1 MSIILKAEKRD
12 PQQKLDPNFYIPAVL
27 YGNKVEN
34 VNLYVKKADFDKVWD
49 KAGESN
55 LIDLKFNE
63 TESKVLIKDVQY
75 HPIKYIPIHVDF
87 YQVNMKEKI
96 ITEIPLEFVGE
107 SKAVKQEGGLL
118 MKYTDAVEVKCL
130 PGDLLDHID
139 VDISKLESFEDSIH
153 MKDLKLPES
162 MELLR
167 DPDEIVVN
175 VIPPKSEDEIA
186 KEEEA
191 QKLEAEKAQEI
202 IDEKKDEDADEK
214 DKDEEKKDDK
224 EEKKD
229 EEK

>member
-1 MSIILKAEKRD
+1 MSIILKAEKRES
-12 PQQKLDPNFYIPAVL
+12 QQKLDPNFYIPAVL

-34 VNLYVKKADFDKVWD
+34 VNLYVKKSDFDKVWE

-63 TESKVLIKDVQY
+63 SEIKIVIKDVQY
-75 HPIKYIPIHVDF
+75 HPIKYIPVHVDF

-96 ITEIPLEFVGE
+96 ITEIPLEFIGE

-139 VDISKLESFEDSIH
+139 VDISKLESFDQAIH

-167 DPDEIVVN
+167 DLDEIVVS
-175 VIPPKSEDEIA
+175 VIPPKTEDEIA
-186 KEEEA
+186 KEEEG
-191 QKLEAEKAQEI
+191 QKLEAQKAQEI
-202 IDEKKDEDADEK
+202 IDKKKDEDASDKEKDDEK
-214 DKDEEKKDDK
+214 KEDK

-229 EEK
+229 EKK